1 MHHPGKR
8 AGKRARRRSAA
19 ITLVLA
25 GAVAGCGEP
34 QPQRDVYASLSDCT
48 KDWNGPA
55 QCEPVRDGRYS
66 NSWYYGPNHYGTS
79 WPSGRPKP
87 SPSAIDSVHSARGT
101 SVSHSSVSRGGFGS
115 TGHSF
120 SSGS

>member
-1 MHHPGKR
+1 MRH
-8 AGKRARRRSAA
+8 AGMRGRRRSAA

-34 QPQRDVYASLSDCT
+34 QPQRDVYSSLADCT
-48 KDWNGPA
+48 RDWNGPA
-55 QCEPVRDGRYS
+55 QCEQVRDGRYS
-66 NSWYYGPNHYGTS
+66 NSWYYGPNHFGTS

-87 SPSAIDSVHSARGT
+87 NPNAIEALHSPRGSSVG
-101 SVSHSSVSRGGFGS
+101 SSSTVSRGGFGS

-120 SSGS
+120 SSGG

>member
-1 MHHPGKR
+1 MLHTRRG
-8 AGKRARRRSAA
+8 GRRRSAA
-19 ITLVLA
+19 IALVLA

-34 QPQRDVYASLSDCT
+34 QPQRDVYSSLADCT
-48 KDWNGPA
+48 RDWNGPA

-66 NSWYYGPNHYGTS
+66 NSWYYGPNHYGTA

-87 SPSAIDSVHSARGT
+87 SPSAIEALHTPRGT
-101 SVSHSSVSRGGFGS
+101 SVARSASSVSRGGFGS

>member
-1 MHHPGKR
+1 MRHATKR
-8 AGKRARRRSAA
+8 SRRRSTA

-25 GAVAGCGEP
+25 GTVAGCGEP
-34 QPQRDVYASLSDCT
+34 QPQRDVYASLADCT

-66 NSWYYGPNHYGTS
+66 NSWYYGPNHYGSS

-87 SPSAIDSVHSARGT
+87 SPSAIDSVHAARGT
-101 SVSHSSVSRGGFGS
+101 AVSHGPSSASRGGFGS

>member
-1 MHHPGKR
+1 MRH
-8 AGKRARRRSAA
+8 AGRARTRRSAA

-25 GAVAGCGEP
+25 GAVSGCGEP
-34 QPQRDVYASLSDCT
+34 QPQRDVYSSLSECT
-48 KDWNGPA
+48 RDWNGPA

-66 NSWYYGPNHYGTS
+66 NAWYYGPNHYGST

-87 SPSAIDSVHSARGT
+87 SPNAVEATHSARGT
-101 SVSHSSVSRGGFGS
+101 AVAHGGSVSRGGFGS